1 MAQNV
6 QMKNKME
13 FSETGTDVSLVIAG
27 NIPHTVF
34 GTEMAVRR
42 ETLIFFSQWTLNNL
56 ILLSKNVSIC

>member
-42 ETLIFFSQWTLNNL
+42 
-56 ILLSKNVSIC
+56 